1 MRHHQY
7 NKNFKFVIDPLQFDK
22 NTEKELLQYCLG
34 ATLYM
39 PGTKEISP
47 KILNGEMNEIT
58 SIVMCFED
66 AIREE
71 DLTNAELNVFS
82 HLDIIADA
90 IDSKTIEH
98 KDNPLTF
105 LRVRNPEQFKSFAKR
120 LTKKQASV
128 LSGFVFPKFYS
139 NNANEYLQLLEQ
151 LNKELDTVLY
161 GMPILEGKA
170 IAFQETRINEL
181 LSLKEILKPYHK
193 YILNIRVGGTDF
205 SALFGVRRGINYSIY
220 DILTVRDC
228 LSDIL
233 NFFNR
238 TEDDFLVSAP
248 VWEYF
253 LAHKMDDLN
262 KLIKDDIHRSLMIRN
277 PILNEAIDGLLR
289 EVILDK
295 ANGFVGKTIIHPSH
309 ARFVNAM
316 QAVTKEEYDDAMQI
330 LENKGGVIKSAKS
343 NKMNEMNPHRSW
355 AKKIALRAS
364 AYGVVEN
371 EKSFLELVAG

>member
-7 NKNFKFVIDPLQFDK
+7 NKNFKFVLDPLQFDK

-39 PGTKEISP
+39 PGTKAISP

-71 DLTNAELNVFS
+71 DLTNAELNVLS
-82 HLDIIADA
+82 HLDTIAGA
-90 IDSKTIEH
+90 IDNKTIEH

-105 LRVRNPEQFKSFAKR
+105 LRVRNPEQFRGFAKR

-139 NNANEYLQLLEQ
+139 NNANEYLQQLEQ

-181 LSLKEILKPYHK
+181 LTLKEILKPYHK
-193 YILNIRVGGTDF
+193 HILNIRVGGTDF

-262 KLIKDDIHRSLMIRN
+262 NLIQEDIHRSLMIRV

-343 NKMNEMNPHRSW
+343 NKMNEINPHRSW
-355 AKKIALRAS
+355 AKKITLRAS

>member
-7 NKNFKFVIDPLQFDK
+7 NKNFKFVLDPLQFDK

-39 PGTKEISP
+39 PGTKAISP

-71 DLTNAELNVFS
+71 DLTNAELNVLS
-82 HLDIIADA
+82 HLDTIADA
-90 IDSKTIEH
+90 IDNKTIEH

-105 LRVRNPEQFKSFAKR
+105 LRVRNPEQFRGFAKR

-151 LNKELDTVLY
+151 LNKELGTVLY

-181 LSLKEILKPYHK
+181 LSLKEILKPYQK

-238 TEDDFLVSAP
+238 TEDDFLISAP

-262 KLIKDDIHRSLMIRN
+262 NLIQEDIHRSLMIRV

-330 LENKGGVIKSAKS
+330 LQNKGGVIKSAKS

-371 EKSFLELVAG
+371 EKSFLELIAG